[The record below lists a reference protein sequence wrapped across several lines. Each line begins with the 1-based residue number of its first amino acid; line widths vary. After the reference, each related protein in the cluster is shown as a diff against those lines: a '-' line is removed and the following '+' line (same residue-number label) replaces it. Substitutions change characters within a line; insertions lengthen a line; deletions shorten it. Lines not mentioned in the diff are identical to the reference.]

1 MNPTWYKEAEEM
13 FLNDF
18 GYAEIGRKLSVDRK
32 NVSYWIRKNGHKT
45 PEHKITGP
53 KKPWRKYSLN
63 ECLFESID
71 TEEKAYWLG
80 FLYADGYVSE
90 KRDVIELALAET
102 DKRHLIKFNNF
113 LETERPLGKKIKKM
127 NGKEYIGYRAAVSSK
142 KIKKD
147 LMNKGCL
154 PGKTKK
160 LSFPSS
166 NLVSDKLL
174 SHFIRGYFDGD
185 GSTTLIKEKFL
196 SVEILGTEEFL
207 QGLLNRIS
215 LDKNIHSFNHSKT
228 TFRVQI
234 FGSFALPFLETI
246 YKDSTIHLS
255 RKYNIYS
262 NFINRRL

>member
-1 MNPTWYKEAEEM
+1 MNPTWYEEAEKM
-13 FLNDF
+13 FLNDL

-32 NVSYWIRKNGHKT
+32 KVSYWIRKNGYKT
-45 PEHKITGP
+45 PEHKITSP
-53 KKPWRKYSLN
+53 KKPWRKYFLN
-63 ECLFESID
+63 ERLFEVID

-90 KRDVIELALAET
+90 ERNDIELALAEV
-102 DKRHLIKFNNF
+102 DKNHLIKFNEF
-113 LETERPLGKKIKKM
+113 LETKRPLGKKIKKM
-127 NGKEYIGYRAAVSSK
+127 NEKEYIGYRASISSK
-142 KIKKD
+142 KIKED

-160 LSFPSS
+160 LTFPSS
-166 NLVSDKLL
+166 NIVSDKLL
-174 SHFIRGYFDGD
+174 PHFVRGYVDGD
-185 GSTTLIKEKFL
+185 GSITLIKGKFL

-207 QGLLNRIS
+207 QGMLNRIS

-262 NFINRRL
+262 DFINRRL